1 MVSKSYLPASA
12 AGKGMTVVSGVV
24 AAAACLTPAG
34 IVCLFSPFCVCV
46 PTQPGVSNPRS
57 GPHGRRDA
65 ADWSQRVFSALPGVR
80 LHHHAS
86 RWHVSETLCTQAS
99 VGAACRATQQSIC
112 TSKHWFTCPNKHG
125 HSPVV
130 SLALGPALACAT
142 IYLWHDCCPPDQ
154 YGKMQKKKKRS
165 CPIVGESSWQLS
177 KKRSKQI
184 ETAAHCA
191 LEQFLMQMSQ
201 WWRPF
206 WTGLFKMHWISKG
219 RINLP
224 AV

>member
-99 VGAACRATQQSIC
+99 VSAACRATQQSIC

-130 SLALGPALACAT
+130 SLALGPTLACAT

-154 YGKMQKKKKRS
+154 YGKMQKKKKKELSNSGRVVLAVIQEAIQTNWNS
-165 CPIVGESSWQLS
+165 STLCPRTIPHANVTVVEAILN
-177 KKRSKQI
+177 R
-184 ETAAHCA
+184 
-191 LEQFLMQMSQ
+191 
-201 WWRPF
+201 
-206 WTGLFKMHWISKG
+206 
-219 RINLP
+219 

>member
-99 VGAACRATQQSIC
+99 VSAACRATQQSIC

-130 SLALGPALACAT
+130 SLALGPTLACAT

-154 YGKMQKKKKRS
+154 YGKMQKKKKKELSNIGRVVLAVIQEALQTNWNS
-165 CPIVGESSWQLS
+165 STLCPRTIPHANVIVVEAILN
-177 KKRSKQI
+177 R
-184 ETAAHCA
+184 
-191 LEQFLMQMSQ
+191 
-201 WWRPF
+201 
-206 WTGLFKMHWISKG
+206 
-219 RINLP
+219 

>member
-65 ADWSQRVFSALPGVR
+65 ADWSQRVFSALPGIR

-99 VGAACRATQQSIC
+99 VSRHAG
-112 TSKHWFTCPNKHG
+112 P
-125 HSPVV
+125 HSNPSALLNTDLHVQINMGTLPL
-130 SLALGPALACAT
+130 LAWP
-142 IYLWHDCCPPDQ
+142 
-154 YGKMQKKKKRS
+154 
-165 CPIVGESSWQLS
+165 
-177 KKRSKQI
+177 
-184 ETAAHCA
+184 
-191 LEQFLMQMSQ
+191 
-201 WWRPF
+201 
-206 WTGLFKMHWISKG
+206 
-219 RINLP
+219 
-224 AV
+224 

>member
-99 VGAACRATQQSIC
+99 VSAACRATQQSIC

-130 SLALGPALACAT
+130 SLALGPTLACAT
-142 IYLWHDCCPPDQ
+142 IYLWHDCCRPDQ
-154 YGKMQKKKKRS
+154 YGKMQKKKKKELSNSGRVVLAVIQEALQTNWNS
-165 CPIVGESSWQLS
+165 STLCPRTIPHANVTVVEAILN
-177 KKRSKQI
+177 R
-184 ETAAHCA
+184 
-191 LEQFLMQMSQ
+191 
-201 WWRPF
+201 
-206 WTGLFKMHWISKG
+206 
-219 RINLP
+219 

>member
-99 VGAACRATQQSIC
+99 VSAACRATQQSIC

-154 YGKMQKKKKRS
+154 YGKMQKKKK
-165 CPIVGESSWQLS
+165 
-177 KKRSKQI
+177 
-184 ETAAHCA
+184 
-191 LEQFLMQMSQ
+191 
-201 WWRPF
+201 
-206 WTGLFKMHWISKG
+206 KG
-219 RINLP
+219 
-224 AV
+224 AVQ